1 MEKYEKFAK
10 KLANNAGAIMKSNF
24 TLEIKKEWK
33 RDNSPVTATD
43 LKVNKLVIDAVQ
55 KHFPDH
61 SVLGEEESN
70 FIKNSKFTWV
80 CDPIDGTMP
89 FSHGVPIF
97 SFSLAL
103 VEDGVPILGIVYDPI
118 LDRTFF
124 AIKDE
129 GAYLND
135 KKILVSKSTN
145 LKNTVINLEGS
156 GKSINRNYLDVA
168 SGVMDHG
175 CHLVKFYSLIYGGML
190 VAAGEFS
197 STIFLKDTVHD
208 MATIKIIV
216 EEAGGKVTDVEGK
229 EQRYDRKCNGIIA
242 SNGLV
247 HDELIKIVNKK

>member
-1 MEKYEKFAK
+1 MENYEKFAK
-10 KLANNAGAIMKSNF
+10 KIAKEAGEVLKNNF
-24 TLEIKKEWK
+24 RLEIKKEWK
-33 RDNSPVTATD
+33 SDDSPVTETD
-43 LKVNKLVIDAVQ
+43 LKVNKLVIDSVQ

-61 SVLGEEESN
+61 SVLGEEESS
-70 FIKNSKFTWV
+70 FVENSKFTWV
-80 CDPIDGTMP
+80 CDPVDGTMP

-103 VEDGVPILGIVYDPI
+103 VEDGVPILGIVYDPT

-124 AIKDE
+124 AAKGK

-135 KKILVSKSTN
+135 HKITVSDANS
-145 LKNTVINLEGS
+145 LKNTVIDLDGS
-156 GKSINRNYLDVA
+156 GRDIGLNYLEIA
-168 SGVMDHG
+168 KNLRENG
-175 CHLVKFYSLIYGGML
+175 CHIFKFNSVIYGGML